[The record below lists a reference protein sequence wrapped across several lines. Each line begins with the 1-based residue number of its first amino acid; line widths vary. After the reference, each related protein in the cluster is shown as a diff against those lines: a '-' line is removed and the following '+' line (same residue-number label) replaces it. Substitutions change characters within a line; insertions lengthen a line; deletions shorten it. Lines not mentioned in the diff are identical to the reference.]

1 MNVQCITCLN
11 NSIDFFFYDSEPLER
26 TRYRLFVEQLHQQY
40 RVQMD
45 QSEEKFIRHDEYI
58 HDTTSQELLVPT
70 TVLEYNN
77 KLYSNNKTR
86 GQDCDMMLMKLG

>member
-1 MNVQCITCLN
+1 
-11 NSIDFFFYDSEPLER
+11 
-26 TRYRLFVEQLHQQY
+26 
-40 RVQMD
+40 MD